1 MAQKIQR
8 RSSVVSPDF
17 GSHPIEQANGSV
29 LRIEVVDT
37 GPGLSLE
44 SQRKLFHETI
54 QFNAAEM
61 QAGNGSGFGLYSE
74 SFPISH
80 NFLSLIFF
88 SAQFRVRSL
97 ATMMAALES
106 PQS

>member
-1 MAQKIQR
+1 
-8 RSSVVSPDF
+8 
-17 GSHPIEQANGSV
+17 
-29 LRIEVVDT
+29 VVDT

-74 SFPISH
+74 SFLLLLSFPISH

-88 SAQFRVRSL
+88 SDQFRVRSL